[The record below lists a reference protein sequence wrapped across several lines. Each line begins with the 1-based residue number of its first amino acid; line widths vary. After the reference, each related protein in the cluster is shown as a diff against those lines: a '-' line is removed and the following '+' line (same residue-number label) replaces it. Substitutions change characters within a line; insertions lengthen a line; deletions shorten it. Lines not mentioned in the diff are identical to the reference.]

1 MRAPVIGLA
10 GSIVLLAAMLSGCG
24 SDSGAE
30 ALDPSPSVLDS
41 VSPSVTDS
49 PAATPTPLPS
59 ITPNG
64 KAVSVQKT
72 CAELYHPP
80 AQWMPRANEFV
91 NGSPSGDPVAEAGEI
106 VEGLAD
112 VAGHALGPL
121 ADDIAIVRVAVDD
134 QRASLESGSGAGPD
148 VAAFNAAGRRLARHC
163 EFYND

>member
-1 MRAPVIGLA
+1 MRAHLLGLA
-10 GSIVLLAAMLSGCG
+10 GSIVLIAAASAGCG

-41 VSPSVTDS
+41 VSPSTTD
-49 PAATPTPLPS
+49 PATPTPLPS
-59 ITPNG
+59 ITANG

-72 CAELYHPP
+72 CDELYHPP
-80 AQWMPRANEFV
+80 GQWMPRANEFV
-91 NGSPSGDPVAEAGEI
+91 HGSPSADPASEAGEI
-106 VEGLAD
+106 VDGLAD

-134 QRASLESGSGAGPD
+134 QRASLESDTGAGPD
-148 VAAFNAAGRRLARHC
+148 VAAFDAAGRRLAHHC

>member
-1 MRAPVIGLA
+1 MRAHMTGLA
-10 GSIVLLAAMLSGCG
+10 GSIVLVAAVLTGCG
-24 SDSGAE
+24 SDSGGE

-49 PAATPTPLPS
+49 PTPTPLAS

-64 KAVSVQKT
+64 KPVSVQKT

-80 AQWMPRANEFV
+80 GQWMPRANEFV
-91 NGSPSGDPVAEAGEI
+91 NGSPSADPVADAGEI
-106 VEGLAD
+106 VGGLAD

-121 ADDIAIVRVAVDD
+121 ADDIAIVRIAVDD

-148 VAAFNAAGRRLARHC
+148 VAAFNAAGRRLAHHC